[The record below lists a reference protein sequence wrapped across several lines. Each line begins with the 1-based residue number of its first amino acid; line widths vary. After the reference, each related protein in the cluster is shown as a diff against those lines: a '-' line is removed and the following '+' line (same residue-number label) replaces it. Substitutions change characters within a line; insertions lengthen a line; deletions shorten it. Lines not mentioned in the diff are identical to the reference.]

1 MLKILPKG
9 LLVITVTLVLMNFV
23 APSIAQQSPDVS
35 QDDTASE
42 NTVIHSIKADSNA
55 FIRDDLFV
63 FMHTGPTRNYRILGS
78 IVAGEPITVLAV
90 NKETEFS
97 QIKDSENRVGWV
109 ESRFLSEE
117 LPAQHQLQLLS
128 EQLTNTA
135 KLESDLSQKNQ
146 RLSSQ
151 NEVLSTQVNDLTQRL
166 SEAELARANA
176 EQALHNADQT
186 NDMQWLVRGGLIT
199 GGGVLLGVLLTFL
212 PKKRRREDNWM

>member
-1 MLKILPKG
+1 MSFL
-9 LLVITVTLVLMNFV
+9 
-23 APSIAQQSPDVS
+23 APSIAQQSEGIT
-35 QDDTASE
+35 QGDTASE
-42 NTVIHSIKADSNA
+42 AAITHSIKADSNA

-78 IVAGEPITVLAV
+78 IVAGEPVAVLAV
-90 NKETEFS
+90 NQDTEFT

-128 EQLTNTA
+128 EQLTDTV
-135 KLESDLSQKNQ
+135 KLESDLTQKNQ

-151 NEVLSTQVNDLTQRL
+151 NEALSTQVKDLKQRL
-166 SEAELARANA
+166 LEAETAKNNA
-176 EQALHNADQT
+176 EKALQNADQS